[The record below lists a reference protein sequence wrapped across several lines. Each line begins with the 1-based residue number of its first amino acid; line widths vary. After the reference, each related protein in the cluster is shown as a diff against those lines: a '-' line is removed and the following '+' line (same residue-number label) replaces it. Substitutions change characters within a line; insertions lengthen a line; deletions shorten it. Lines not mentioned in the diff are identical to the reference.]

1 MEHTTK
7 ETNNEPLDQD
17 IDTSKDF
24 KSIWDQFKTFL
35 NELLNI
41 RIGCDPKSTIEGIV
55 KDIPFKGHTAWILIF
70 SILIA
75 SIGLNT
81 NSTAVVIGA
90 MLISPLMGPILG
102 MGLSIGI
109 NDIDT
114 LRRSLINFGVMV
126 FLSILTAF
134 VYFKISPLQ
143 TASSEILA
151 RTEPTLLDVLIAIF
165 GGLAGIVAGSRK
177 EKSNAI
183 PGVAIATALMP
194 PLCTA
199 GFGLATGNMLYF
211 IGALYLFFINT
222 IFIALSTFIVV
233 KYLRFPLAKYATAKK
248 RKKVNRIVAIVAIL
262 MIAPS
267 IFTFKVIIER
277 SFYDKE
283 AKLFID
289 KYIVYNGAE
298 IIRKKIFNDPK
309 EIDVYFIGERV
320 PDDMISSWQQKIQE
334 NPTLEGTKLIIGQG
348 EDKISELKTEM
359 SKVKEGLIKDLF
371 LQNNN
376 SQTLNDKETEILL
389 LKDQIQHLKKEAEEQ
404 KNKVPLLTLSNEAKI
419 NYPNIET
426 ISYAEIITSDFK
438 KIDTVP
444 LIAVQWSKK
453 IKAAVKENEKKK
465 LGEWFK
471 FKLKLDTIM
480 VKETF

>member
-1 MEHTTK
+1 ME
-7 ETNNEPLDQD
+7 NNSPD
-17 IDTSKDF
+17 ISNENIDNDNSQDF
-24 KSIWDQFKTFL
+24 KSIWEQFRQFL
-35 NELLNI
+35 SELLNI
-41 RIGCDPKSTIEGIV
+41 RIGSDPKSTIEGIK

-102 MGLSIGI
+102 IGLSVGI
-109 NDIDT
+109 NDIVT
-114 LRRSLINFGVMV
+114 LRRSLVNFGVMV

-134 VYFKISPLQ
+134 LYFKISPFQ

-165 GGLAGIVAGSRK
+165 GGLSGIVAGSRK

-262 MIAPS
+262 IIAPS
-267 IFTFKVIIER
+267 IFTFKKIIER
-277 SFYDKE
+277 SFYEKE
-283 AKLFID
+283 ASKFLDNYVVF
-289 KYIVYNGAE
+289 NGAE
-298 IIRKKIFNDPK
+298 EIKRKVDPVTK
-309 EIDVYFIGERV
+309 HIDVYLIGETV
-320 PDDMISSWQQKIQE
+320 PESIIIEWQKKIQNNE
-334 NPTLEGTKLIIGQG
+334 GLLGSTLTIRQGQ
-348 EDKISELKTEM
+348 DKISELKTEM
-359 SKVKEGLIKDLF
+359 SKVKEGLLKDF
-371 LQNNN
+371 T
-376 SQTLNDKETEILL
+376 SQELNDKETEILIL
-389 LKDQIQHLKKEAEEQ
+389 NDKIKHLEKEIEAQ
-404 KNKVPLLTLSNEAKI
+404 KSKVKVIPLLSLSNEAKI
-419 NYPNIET
+419 NYPNIES
-426 ISYAEIITSDFK
+426 ISFAEVITSNFK
-438 KIDTVP
+438 QIDTLPV
-444 LIAVQWSKK
+444 ISAKWNKK
-453 IKAAVKENEKKK
+453 THLSTIKKEKEK

-471 FKLKLDTIM
+471 YKLELDTII
-480 VKETF
+480 VNQVSK